1 MFTFDSLGS
10 LQTDFVKTDS
20 RSYLHFKSAALTI
33 SIPVSFTL
41 NALDSGG
48 SEERLKPSK
57 NTSPILRKTSLP
69 RVTLGAQEIVEN
81 ISNMV
86 LNSERSLLRKV
97 QVFDNQTS
105 LYLPIRV
112 ISTYGSDNDLVSMT
126 KKYKEHLSRTRS
138 FSESDTVKTS
148 QVTSSTAVTPSQN
161 LRKYSVTP
169 RRQGQ
174 A

>member
-1 MFTFDSLGS
+1 M
-10 LQTDFVKTDS
+10 
-20 RSYLHFKSAALTI
+20 
-33 SIPVSFTL
+33 
-41 NALDSGG
+41 
-48 SEERLKPSK
+48 
-57 NTSPILRKTSLP
+57 
-69 RVTLGAQEIVEN
+69 VEN

-126 KKYKEHLSRTRS
+126 KYYKEHLSRTRS

-148 QVTSSTAVTPSQN
+148 QVTSSTAVTPS
-161 LRKYSVTP
+161 
-169 RRQGQ
+169 
-174 A
+174 

>member
-69 RVTLGAQEIVEN
+69 RVTLGN
-81 ISNMV
+81 
-86 LNSERSLLRKV
+86 
-97 QVFDNQTS
+97 
-105 LYLPIRV
+105 
-112 ISTYGSDNDLVSMT
+112 GW
-126 KKYKEHLSRTRS
+126 EH
-138 FSESDTVKTS
+138 
-148 QVTSSTAVTPSQN
+148 
-161 LRKYSVTP
+161 
-169 RRQGQ
+169 
-174 A
+174 